1 MMRGLLALA
10 FAAVTSGL
18 EVRELRDVGESS
30 DASSEA
36 EKKNLL
42 LKLRLQADARERER
56 ATAEREIAAART
68 KMEVAYNEMKAHE
81 AEAVAAH
88 NREMV
93 EETAKIVEEKT
104 SMDVQKAIA
113 TIKAAKE
120 EAAKKQKHEENQRAL
135 ARAQAKAIEIS
146 AGQKYHR

>member
-1 MMRGLLALA
+1 MLRSLLVLVLA
-10 FAAVTSGL
+10 VVASGL
-18 EVRELRDVGESS
+18 EIRSLKDVDESS
-30 DASSEA
+30 EVGSEQQ
-36 EKKNLL
+36 KKNLM

-56 ATAEREIAAART
+56 AAAEREIAQAKT
-68 KMEVAYNEMKAHE
+68 KMEVAMNEMKAHE
-81 AEAVAAH
+81 AELVAAH

-93 EETAKIVEEKT
+93 EETAKLVEDKT
-104 SMDVQKAIA
+104 SMEVQKAIA

>member
-1 MMRGLLALA
+1 MMRSLLVLVLA
-10 FAAVTSGL
+10 VATSGL
-18 EVRELRDVGESS
+18 EIRSLKDVDESS
-30 DASSEA
+30 EVGSEQ

-56 ATAEREIAAART
+56 AAAEREISAART

-93 EETAKIVEEKT
+93 EETAKITEQKVALEVERAT
-104 SMDVQKAIA
+104 KAIRE
-113 TIKAAKE
+113 AKE
-120 EAAKKQKHEENQRAL
+120 EAAKKKKHEENQRSL